1 MSYGKMCYAVDC
13 TMGHS
18 HSRQM
23 AVLVVTVFLDLLGM
37 SLIIPVAAPLF
48 LGSNLTFFGSAV
60 PLEYRTLILGL
71 LLGTG
76 PVIQFL
82 MSPLMGAYADR
93 VGRKPVLLVSVLVNA
108 LSYALFGMG
117 IISHSLAML
126 FVSRALAGVGAANMA
141 AANSAVADISTRDTK
156 VRNYG
161 LLGMA
166 VGLGFIFGPFLGGKL
181 SDPALYASFTLA
193 TPLWVASVLAV
204 MNAVVVLLFF
214 RETLQNRLH
223 TPVHLLTGVRNVIR
237 AFSLPNLRAMY
248 LVSFLFGFGFNFFV
262 QFFSVFLIARFA
274 FTSSHIGAL
283 FAYVG
288 VWMAVSQGVFARS
301 LAKYVSART
310 VIRWSVLAA
319 AVILLVLAG
328 AHTISTVYWLV
339 PLAAIAYGLNPPN
352 MTALVSDLADRESQG
367 EALGISQSMSALSM
381 GLPPI
386 LAGWFVGMHVALPMI
401 GGAAFMLAAW
411 ALFVRSHISAEPRP
425 VFHEIS

>member
-1 MSYGKMCYAVDC
+1 MEHR
-13 TMGHS
+13 TQ
-18 HSRQM
+18 RQLYIL
-23 AVLVVTVFLDLLGM
+23 VLTVFLDLLGM

-48 LGSNLTFFGSAV
+48 LGSNLTLFGSAV
-60 PLEYRTLILGL
+60 PLQSRTLMLGL

-76 PVIQFL
+76 PVVQFL
-82 MSPLMGAYADR
+82 MAPLLGAYSDR
-93 VGRKPVLLVSVLVNA
+93 VGRKPVLLISVLVNA
-108 LSYALFGMG
+108 LSYVLFGLG
-117 IISHSLAML
+117 IVYHNLALL
-126 FVSRALAGVGAANMA
+126 FVSRALSGVGSANMS
-141 AANSAVADISTRDTK
+141 AANSAIADMSTRETK

-181 SDPALYASFTLA
+181 SDTTVNASFTLA

-204 MNAVVVLLFF
+204 VNAVTILLFF
-214 RETLQNRLH
+214 RESIRNRLQ
-223 TPVHLLTGVRNVIR
+223 TPMHVLTGFRNIVK
-237 AFSLPNLRAMY
+237 AFTLPNLRAMY

-274 FTSSHIGAL
+274 FTSSSIGAL

-288 VWMAVSQGVFARS
+288 IWMALSQGVFARTLS
-301 LAKYVSART
+301 KYASPRT

-319 AVILLVLAG
+319 AVVLLVLAG
-328 AHTISTVYWLV
+328 AHTVTTVYWLV

-352 MTALVSDLADRESQG
+352 MTTLVSDLAERDSQG

-381 GLPPI
+381 GLPPV
-386 LAGWFVGMHVALPMI
+386 LSGWFVGTHVALPLI

-411 ALFVRSHISAEPRP
+411 ALFVHSRISNDP
-425 VFHEIS
+425 VPIFHEIA